1 MPSFCPRWRM
11 LLFCTDER
19 FHVKLFYIYIF
30 PLVAT
35 IYRVSMYVRVR
46 DADCSSF
53 GCRMTMLSS
62 RVLIVEWVLL
72 PRCLRILCKYNI
84 HSLDEDTD
92 TDKDT
97 HLSRFPLKWRRQTHV
112 SVHEWGGEKEII
124 HFWFVIVFL
133 LLVNFCIY
141 GLRERE
147 KAGEGESES
156 RRKFWKSYPKS
167 ICVRRQQRQNEVAT
181 CTFNSTKSHKYY
193 HNMIASK

>member
-19 FHVKLFYIYIF
+19 FHVKLFYIYFF

-133 LLVNFCIY
+133 LLLVNFCIY

-147 KAGEGESES
+147 RKRERGSQRVVGSFESLIRNRYACAGYKG
-156 RRKFWKSYPKS
+156 RTKLPLVYLIPRKVTNIILIW
-167 ICVRRQQRQNEVAT
+167 
-181 CTFNSTKSHKYY
+181 
-193 HNMIASK
+193 